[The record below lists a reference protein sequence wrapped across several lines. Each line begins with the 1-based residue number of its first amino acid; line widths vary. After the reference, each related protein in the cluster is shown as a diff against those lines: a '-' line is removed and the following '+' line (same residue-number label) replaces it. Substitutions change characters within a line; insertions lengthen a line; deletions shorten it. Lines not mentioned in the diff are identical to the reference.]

1 MFTNKYIFTYAG
13 IMVVV
18 VAIILSSAA
27 TLLKPRQ
34 EFNERVEKMSG
45 ILASANVRPE
55 SKNEIPDSYDKYVNE
70 EWVIDTEGNI
80 ISKYKDGKLVKGD
93 FRAFEINLAEEL
105 NKLKGKVKGEPH
117 FPIYLFTDNGD
128 TSFIIPLR
136 GKGLW
141 GPIWGNIALES
152 NFRTVRGTT
161 FGHEGETPGLGAEI
175 ATREFQKQFVGKTI
189 FTKDY
194 DFTSIKVVKG
204 GVDNSNIDPKHGVD
218 AISGGTI
225 TSKGVNAMLQDVLS
239 IYEPFVKKHII

>member
-13 IMVVV
+13 LMVIV

-45 ILASANVRPE
+45 ILASADVRPE
-55 SKNEIPDSYDKYVNE
+55 SKTEIPEAYDKYVNE

-80 ISKYKDGKLVKGD
+80 ISKYKEGELVEGD
-93 FRAFEINLAEEL
+93 FRAFEIDLADEL
-105 NKLKGKVKGEPH
+105 NKLEGKVKGEPH
-117 FPIYLFTDNGD
+117 FPIYVFTNNGD

-141 GPIWGNIALES
+141 GPVWGNIALKS
-152 NFRTVRGTT
+152 DFRTVRGAT
-161 FGHEGETPGLGAEI
+161 FGHKSETPGLGAEI
-175 ATREFQKQFVGKTI
+175 ANREFQDQFVGKTI
-189 FTKDY
+189 FNKDY
-194 DFTSIKVVKG
+194 EFTSIKVVKG
-204 GVDNSNIDPKHGVD
+204 GVENSKIDPKHGVD
-218 AISGGTI
+218 GISGGTI
-225 TSKGVNAMLQDVLS
+225 TSDGVSKMLKDVLS

>member
-13 IMVVV
+13 LMVIV

-45 ILASANVRPE
+45 ILASADVRPE
-55 SKNEIPDSYDKYVNE
+55 TKKEIPEAYDKYVKE

-80 ISKYKDGKLVKGD
+80 ISKYKEGELVKGD
-93 FRAFEINLAEEL
+93 FRAFKIDLAEEL
-105 NKLKGKVKGEPH
+105 NKLEGKVKGEPR
-117 FPIYLFTDNGD
+117 FPIYVFTNNGD

-141 GPIWGNIALES
+141 GPVWGNIALKS
-152 NFRTVRGTT
+152 DFRTVRGST
-161 FGHEGETPGLGAEI
+161 FGHKSETPGLGAEI
-175 ATREFQKQFVGKTI
+175 ANREFQDQFVGKTI
-189 FTKDY
+189 FNKEY
-194 DFTSIKVVKG
+194 EFSSIKVVKG
-204 GVDNSNIDPKHGVD
+204 GVENSKIDPKHGVD

-225 TSKGVNAMLQDVLS
+225 TSNGVSEMLKDVLS